1 MGIPPHAARM
11 AGAWAVQTSRPAPV
25 PAPASARPVPRNRSH
40 RITAARLLHPL
51 RRPIQLSPKDAQSP
65 LGTQPARHA

>member
-11 AGAWAVQTSRPAPV
+11 AGAWAVQTSRPASA
-25 PAPASARPVPRNRSH
+25 PAPTRPAPRDRSH
-40 RITAARLLHPL
+40 RITAGRLLHPL

-65 LGTQPARHA
+65 LGTHPARHA

>member
-1 MGIPPHAARM
+1 MGIPPQAARM

-25 PAPASARPVPRNRSH
+25 PAPRSARPVPRDRSH
-40 RITAARLLHPL
+40 RITAGRLLHPL
-51 RRPIQLSPKDAQSP
+51 RGAVQLSPTDGQTP